1 MGPATECSIVI
12 PVFNEDRNLGQVL
25 LDLGRQRPL
34 GRHGEGPW
42 KHPFELILV
51 DNNSTDRSRQIILE
65 ACGSDLGFDV
75 ICLQEPR
82 QGVAH
87 ARKAGMDLAVARSL
101 ERDQRCG
108 LQRPFYLLSADADC
122 RLEEEWVD
130 GLLRKLKATQAALAT
145 SHYYYAEADFS
156 GQPRLFEVLALIVKA
171 RQRAWAILGGCP
183 DGKGFAVTRDKYQKV
198 GGIEVFYQ
206 LRDGDYVCH
215 LSDDW
220 DFGIKLRAS
229 GEELVFAPR
238 SRVRVNPRRLV
249 EGMDDLLEGV
259 AYGKNGIITMQD
271 CRPLRPCARQDLSAA
286 QAGQLFA
293 NAIKDFT
300 PKNLIL
306 PLLLTP
312 ALLERTAV
320 LEFLTPDLC
329 ARLAGRITAITA
341 QMEIKNFLPIHRY
354 KTPSYRLYLEFRE
367 ELFQRMRVKIDP
379 AIGTPPPL
387 PECLE
392 RIRQTQAA
400 SFAEFVHFYSE
411 DRESGEAHNYFCNG
425 GVI

>member
-1 MGPATECSIVI
+1 MEPATECSIVI
-12 PVFNEDRNLGQVL
+12 PVFNEGRNLEQVL
-25 LDLGRQRPL
+25 QDLGRQRRP
-34 GRHGEGPW
+34 GHGEESR

-51 DNNSTDRSRQIILE
+51 DNNSTDRTRQIIDE
-65 ACGSDLGFDV
+65 VCRRDLGYEV

-108 LQRPFYLLSADADC
+108 LHRPFYLLSADADC

-130 GLLRKLKATQAALAT
+130 GLLQKLKDTQAALAV
-145 SHYYYAEADFS
+145 SHYYYAEADFP

-171 RQRAWAILGGCP
+171 RQCAWSILGGFP
-183 DGKGFAVTRDKYQKV
+183 DGKGFAVTRDNYQKV
-198 GGIEVFYQ
+198 GGIELFYQ
-206 LRDGDYVCH
+206 VRNGEFVCH

-238 SRVRVNPRRLV
+238 SRVRVNPRRIE
-249 EGMDDLLEGV
+249 EGLDDMLEGE
-259 AYGKNGIITMQD
+259 AYGKNGIITMKD
-271 CRPLRPCARQDLSAA
+271 YRPLWPSVREDLSTA
-286 QAGQLFA
+286 QAERLFA

-300 PKNLIL
+300 PKNIIL

-312 ALLERTAV
+312 ALLERPHVQA
-320 LEFLTPDLC
+320 FLTPDLC
-329 ARLAGRITAITA
+329 ARLAARIMEIQA
-341 QMEIKNFLPIHRY
+341 QMQIKNFLPIHRY
-354 KTPSYRLYLEFRE
+354 KTPSYRLYLEFSE
-367 ELFQRMRVKIDP
+367 ELFQRMRMKIDP

-392 RIRQTQAA
+392 RIRQTQTA
-400 SFAEFVHFYSE
+400 SFAEFVHYYAE

-425 GVI
+425 GVF